1 LGVSGIKTPFLCSIR
16 APFLRPDPALARAP
30 RAGRVKAGRLR
41 PPRQPAR
48 LGLDRASTVPD
59 WRGRGSGSTAQR
71 LLFVLVQI
79 IHVEIAMLFEP
90 VLVGLDRKR
99 PHQSEATLAIGE
111 DPHHMGAA
119 LDLLV

>member
-1 LGVSGIKTPFLCSIR
+1 MGVQASRRRFFVRSGHRFFVPTWL
-16 APFLRPDPALARAP
+16 LVGTP

-48 LGLDRASTVPD
+48 LGLDRASTVPN
-59 WRGRGSGSTAQR
+59 WRRQGSCNTAQR

-90 VLVGLDRKR
+90 VLVGLNRKR
-99 PHQSEATLAIGE
+99 PHQPKATLAIGE

>member
-1 LGVSGIKTPFLCSIR
+1 LGVQASRPRFFVRSGHRFS
-16 APFLRPDPALARAP
+16 
-30 RAGRVKAGRLR
+30 V
-41 PPRQPAR
+41 PP
-48 LGLDRASTVPD
+48 
-59 WRGRGSGSTAQR
+59 GSGGHRAEGESRLAAGGHRACRRGLALTERARCQTGERQGSCSTAQR

-90 VLVGLDRKR
+90 VLVGLDRER
-99 PHQSEATLAIGE
+99 PHQPKATLAIGE